1 MRRTKQVHNNVM
13 VHLAAVIVFGAAG
26 SSSWAEKIGQAG
38 DSNQGQ
44 PFVYEDRGKR
54 DPFWKLI
61 GPGGVIVN
69 YEKDILISDMVLE
82 GTVVEASGD
91 SIAIINGNIV
101 KLNDHMGLFIIKE
114 ITPNAVILQKGQER
128 FTLKLKKEE

>member
-1 MRRTKQVHNNVM
+1 M
-13 VHLAAVIVFGAAG
+13 A
-26 SSSWAEKIGQAG
+26 
-38 DSNQGQ
+38 
-44 PFVYEDRGKR
+44 
-54 DPFWKLI
+54 
-61 GPGGVIVN
+61 
-69 YEKDILISDMVLE
+69 LE